1 MRALGAVLVIVALGL
16 SIYAL
21 STFIPSKG
29 GANQNSPRSADGT
42 TVPKESQTKFAR
54 LGGGATTSTGPF
66 HHPVPVALNR
76 SAEILDGFR
85 GEVHPLL
92 FGKTRLE
99 VSAEWSPVGKGR
111 GQIERHLKPHVYSWF
126 TDLQPAQKRH
136 TYTER
141 DFSAF
146 LPNAVSDVGQLWAL
160 DADKVVG
167 FLKQFHPRP
176 SAHLIAPGR
185 RTGPDGAF
193 AILRAVSPNYLD
205 ILFRIHAEFFLTP
218 DDWPSHIQP
227 VGAWYTPAYFVGRVL
242 VNQKTGTVD
251 QFRLALATDKALNVH
266 LTVDASGMGFVQM
279 PHDVVRVD
287 RMELTGG
294 NGELLEKIS
303 WTKAVTPVE
312 AERRL
317 AKIFYKSLEIDFV
330 PLDQALALAR
340 RLDRPIFAIVSWG
353 SFEDQSC

>member
-1 MRALGAVLVIVALGL
+1 MRALVAVLVIMALAL
-16 SIYAL
+16 SIYTF
-21 STFIPSKG
+21 STFTPSNG
-29 GANQNSPRSADGT
+29 GGNQNSPQSADGT
-42 TVPKESQTKFAR
+42 TVPKESQMKFAR
-54 LGGGATTSTGPF
+54 LGGGADTSTNPF
-66 HHPVPVALNR
+66 HHPVPVPLNR
-76 SAEILDGFR
+76 SGEIPDGFR

-99 VSAEWSPVGKGR
+99 VSAEWSRVGKGR
-111 GQIERHLKPHVYSWF
+111 GKFEQYLKPFAYSWF
-126 TDLQPAQKRH
+126 TDLRPAQARQ

-146 LPNAVSDVGQLWAL
+146 LPNAVSDVGQLWAI
-160 DADKVVG
+160 DPDKVVK

-176 SAHLIAPGR
+176 SVHLIAPGR
-185 RTGPDGAF
+185 RAGPDGAF

-205 ILFRIHAEFFLTP
+205 ILFRIHAEFFLVP
-218 DDWPSHIQP
+218 DDWPSHTQP
-227 VGAWYTPAYFVGRVL
+227 VGAWYTPAYFLGSVL

-266 LTVDASGMGFVQM
+266 LTADATRMGFVKM

-294 NGELLEKIS
+294 NAELLEKIS
-303 WTKAVTPVE
+303 WTKAVIPAE

-317 AKIFYKSLEIDFV
+317 ARIFYKFLEIDFV

-340 RLDRPIFAIVSWG
+340 RLNRPIFAIVSWG